1 MPRGVG
7 LSRER
12 VVEAAAALV
21 DAHGPAALTLARLAD
36 ALGVRSPS
44 LFNHVQSLDD
54 LRDAVAASA
63 WPDLEASLT
72 DTTSLP
78 ALAHAWRGF
87 GLRRPGVWALAAKA
101 RPGDPV
107 ADAVTARLLTAV
119 AHHTGPGEPAVHA
132 ARALRALVHGFVQLE
147 SDGGFALPV
156 DLDASFD
163 HAVNALVRG
172 LLAAS
177 PVTAP
182 LSSDVTER

>member
-44 LFNHVQSLDD
+44 LFNHVHSLDD
-54 LRDAVAASA
+54 LRDAVAALA
-63 WPDLEASLT
+63 WPALDASLAQAHT
-72 DTTSLP
+72 
-78 ALAHAWRGF
+78 LADLARAWRAF
-87 GLRRPGVWALAAKA
+87 ARSRPGVWALAAKA
-101 RPGDPV
+101 RPGDPA
-107 ADAVTARLLTAV
+107 ADAVTARLLAAV
-119 AHHTGPGEPAVHA
+119 AHHTGPGDAAVHA
-132 ARALRALVHGFVQLE
+132 TRALRALVHGFVQLE

-156 DLDASFD
+156 DLDHSFD

-177 PVTAP
+177 PLAAP

>member
-12 VVEAAAALV
+12 VVEAAADVV

-44 LFNHVQSLDD
+44 LFNHVHSLDD
-54 LRDAVAASA
+54 LRDAVAALA
-63 WPDLEASLT
+63 WPALDASLAQAHT
-72 DTTSLP
+72 
-78 ALAHAWRGF
+78 LADLARAWRAF
-87 GLRRPGVWALAAKA
+87 ARRRPGVWALAAKA
-101 RPGDPV
+101 RPGDPA
-107 ADAVTARLLTAV
+107 ADAVTARLLAAV
-119 AHHTGPGEPAVHA
+119 AHHTGPGDAVHA

-163 HAVNALVRG
+163 HAVAALVRG
-172 LLAAS
+172 LRPAS
-177 PVTAP
+177 SEAAP